1 MHAFSP
7 LEVSHGAS
15 TSGTTVPRY
24 LKRLKDAGLGSLP
37 GTAAEVLDDSVRTIL
52 CPDKLNTAEWLS
64 VVSAAHG
71 KFILTLIRAIG
82 MTLCFVYRRWRADHV
97 HLDVRSRR
105 YRRSGRVGQALTAPA
120 WGARRERFQKRPR
133 VHGVCPAAL
142 RSLRSA
148 GVPQRYVFICSLT
161 VCPYELCVLQ
171 ARRGG
176 GRRFVSASSRTPSG
190 GSRWA
195 PRV

>member
-24 LKRLKDAGLGSLP
+24 LKRLRDAGLGSLP
-37 GTAAEVLDDSVRTIL
+37 GTAAEVLDDSVRSIL

-71 KFILTLIRAIG
+71 KFILTLVWAIVL
-82 MTLCFVYRRWRADHV
+82 TCFVYRRWRADHV
-97 HLDVRSRR
+97 HSDVRSRR
-105 YRRSGRVGQALTAPA
+105 YRRSGRVGQALTAFA

-148 GVPQRYVFICSLT
+148 GVPQRCVYFNPLT
-161 VCPYELCVLQ
+161 VCPYELCVFQ

-176 GRRFVSASSRTPSG
+176 GRRFASVSSRTPSG
-190 GSRWA
+190 GSPWA

>member
-24 LKRLKDAGLGSLP
+24 LERLLDAGLGSLP
-37 GTAAEVLDDSVRTIL
+37 GTAAEVLDDSVLEIL

-71 KFILTLIRAIG
+71 KFILTLVWAIVL
-82 MTLCFVYRRWRADHV
+82 TCFVYRRWRADHV
-97 HLDVRSRR
+97 HSDVRSRR
-105 YRRSGRVGQALTAPA
+105 YRRSGRVGQALTAFA

-148 GVPQRYVFICSLT
+148 GVPQRCVFICSLT

-176 GRRFVSASSRTPSG
+176 GRRFASVSSRTPSG

>member
-1 MHAFSP
+1 MRFHP
-7 LEVSHGAS
+7 W
-15 TSGTTVPRY
+15 
-24 LKRLKDAGLGSLP
+24 RLVTARRRRGRPCRVTLNGLRDAGLGSLP
-37 GTAAEVLDDSVRTIL
+37 GTAAEVLDDSVRSIL

-71 KFILTLIRAIG
+71 KFILTLVWAIVL
-82 MTLCFVYRRWRADHV
+82 TCFVYRRWRADHV
-97 HLDVRSRR
+97 HSDVRSRR
-105 YRRSGRVGQALTAPA
+105 YRRSGRVGQALTAFA

-148 GVPQRYVFICSLT
+148 GVPQRCVFICSLT

-176 GRRFVSASSRTPSG
+176 GRRFASVSSRTPSG

>member
-24 LKRLKDAGLGSLP
+24 LKRLRDAGLGSLP
-37 GTAAEVLDDSVRTIL
+37 GTAAEVLDDSVRSIL

-71 KFILTLIRAIG
+71 KFILTLVWAIVL
-82 MTLCFVYRRWRADHV
+82 TCFVYRRWRADHV
-97 HLDVRSRR
+97 HSDVRSRR
-105 YRRSGRVGQALTAPA
+105 YRRSGRVGQALTAFA

-148 GVPQRYVFICSLT
+148 GVPQRCVFICSLT
-161 VCPYELCVLQ
+161 VCPYELCVFQ

-176 GRRFVSASSRTPSG
+176 GRRFASVSSRTPSG